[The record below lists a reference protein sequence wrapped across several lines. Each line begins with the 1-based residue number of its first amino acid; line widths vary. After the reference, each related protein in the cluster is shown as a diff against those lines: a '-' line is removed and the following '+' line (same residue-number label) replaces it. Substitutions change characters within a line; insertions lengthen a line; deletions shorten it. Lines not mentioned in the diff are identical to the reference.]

1 MNYNYKHVVE
11 SVLPRT
17 KKQILIDAFME
28 RYESPTWKH
37 ILDSKIDLTE
47 QANMLQALVNTA
59 VFSNMNFSTESRIW
73 NVYCFANWDRYL
85 LMQSEVDQYG
95 RIKYKDIGYVRPVLS
110 EWDIDQQEPL
120 YKEDIIEHE

>member
-28 RYESPTWKH
+28 RYESPTWKQ

-73 NVYCFANWDRYL
+73 NVYCFANW
-85 LMQSEVDQYG
+85 
-95 RIKYKDIGYVRPVLS
+95 
-110 EWDIDQQEPL
+110 IDT
-120 YKEDIIEHE
+120 Y